1 MVRIKG
7 DENMSVREFT
17 VTISPA
23 VAMDAIETFVV
34 KGSISG
40 TLVDRYVRRFGEH
53 EVHVVVLEKYYMRS
67 NNRAS
72 LTVTVDNLEGQTKV
86 HAVASGSSEGIFM
99 RFDWGAGNNFA
110 NSVESALGGYI
121 VG

>member
-1 MVRIKG
+1 
-7 DENMSVREFT
+7 MSVREFT

-34 KGSISG
+34 RGSISG

>member
-1 MVRIKG
+1 
-7 DENMSVREFT
+7 MSVREFT

-23 VAMDAIETFVV
+23 AAMDVIEAFVV
-34 KGSISG
+34 TGSISG
-40 TLVDRYVRRFGEH
+40 TLVDRYVRRFGEQ

-67 NNRAS
+67 SNRAS
-72 LTVTVDNLEGQTKV
+72 LTVTIDNFEGQTKV
-86 HAVASGSSEGIFM
+86 HAVASGGSEGMFL

-110 NSVESALGGYI
+110 NSVESALGSYI

>member
-1 MVRIKG
+1 
-7 DENMSVREFT
+7 MSVREFT
-17 VTISPA
+17 VSISPA

-34 KGSISG
+34 RGSISG
-40 TLVDRYVRRFGEH
+40 TLVDRYVRRLGEY
-53 EVHVVVLEKYYMRS
+53 EVYVVMLEKYYMRS

-72 LTVTVDNLEGQTKV
+72 LSVTIDNLEGKTKV
-86 HAVASGSSEGIFM
+86 HAVASGGSEGIFI

-110 NSVESALGGYI
+110 NSVETALGQYI

>member
-1 MVRIKG
+1 
-7 DENMSVREFT
+7 MSVREFT

-23 VAMDAIETFVV
+23 AAMDVIETFVV
-34 KGSISG
+34 TGSISG
-40 TLVDRYVRRFGEH
+40 TLVDRYVRRIGEH

-67 NNRAS
+67 SNRAS
-72 LTVTVDNLEGQTKV
+72 LTVTIDNFEGQTKV
-86 HAVASGSSEGIFM
+86 HAVASGGSEGMFM

-110 NSVESALGGYI
+110 NSVESALGSYI

>member
-1 MVRIKG
+1 
-7 DENMSVREFT
+7 MSVREFT

-23 VAMDAIETFVV
+23 AAMNVIETFVV
-34 KGSISG
+34 TGSISG
-40 TLVDRYVRRFGEH
+40 TLVDRYVRRIGEH

-67 NNRAS
+67 SNRAS
-72 LTVTVDNLEGQTKV
+72 LTVTIDNLEGQTKV
-86 HAVASGSSEGIFM
+86 HAVASGSSEGMFM

-110 NSVESALGGYI
+110 NSVESALGSYI